1 MQPLPHDHV
10 HSHLISTPQKVK
22 FCKANG
28 NHTYAEVAWFEE
40 STPRVFRKTVF
51 SVKKY
56 GVMEAYKLA
65 HNFRNSLIAI
75 EAERMKKFVVRVQ
88 TEMKMN
94 KTNQIK
100 G

>member
-1 MQPLPHDHV
+1 MQIITSNHV
-10 HSHLISTPQKVK
+10 HSHLISTPQAVK

-28 NHTYAEVAWFEE
+28 DHTYTEVAWYEE

-65 HNFRNSLIAI
+65 CNFRNSLIAI
-75 EAERMKKFVVRVQ
+75 EAARMKVFVARVQ
-88 TEMKMN
+88 KEMK
-94 KTNQIK
+94 
-100 G
+100 